1 MWKCPS
7 ITKTRLSYHDV
18 IFTVS
23 SQGALVCI
31 HGIFCFCFVF
41 VIMWMLAI
49 CLILERL

>member
-1 MWKCPS
+1 MPLNY
-7 ITKTRLSYHDV
+7 KTSLSYHDV

-23 SQGALVCI
+23 LQGALVCI
-31 HGIFCFCFVF
+31 HGIFCFCFGF